1 MIRRPARSFK
11 QSHQF
16 LVRNFFTRHRA
27 RRPTIEQ
34 DRFDLVV
41 CFSNFAA
48 FDHSNVV
55 SHSRAFSTSAMV
67 SSWPAW
73 KSRIVTFAPA
83 LRKSSSRALVSDIG
97 IIGSFV
103 PAPIQ
108 TRTDDRFGCVS
119 G

>member
-11 QSHQF
+11 KSHQF
-16 LVRNFFTRHRA
+16 LVGNFFNRHRA
-27 RRPTIEQ
+27 RRPAIEQ
-34 DRFDLVV
+34 ERFDLVV

-48 FDHSNVV
+48 FDHCNAV
-55 SHSRAFSTSAMV
+55 SHSRAASTSAMV

-73 KSRIVTFAPA
+73 KLRTVTSAPA
-83 LRKSSSRALVSDIG
+83 LRKSSSRALVSEIG
-97 IIGSFV
+97 LIGSFV